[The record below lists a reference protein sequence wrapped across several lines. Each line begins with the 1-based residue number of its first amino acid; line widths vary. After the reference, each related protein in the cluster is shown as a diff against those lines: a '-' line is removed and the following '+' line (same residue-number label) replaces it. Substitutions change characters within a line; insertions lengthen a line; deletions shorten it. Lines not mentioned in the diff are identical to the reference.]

1 MSLDISNNNNINEPG
16 IDPEFLE
23 LMREKE
29 AADKLW
35 FKETQKITNKE
46 LEEFEKL
53 ALQIVD
59 ETEHTYDA
67 MMKILQKGLNLREA
81 IIIGMIIGRKE
92 GYLQAESDM
101 EEEIKDKLY
110 QAFRGNRNQ

>member
-1 MSLDISNNNNINEPG
+1 MSLDISNNNNIDETG

-46 LEEFEKL
+46 LDDFERAWAAEGLEVSGNKRGI
-53 ALQIVD
+53 AL
-59 ETEHTYDA
+59 
-67 MMKILQKGLNLREA
+67 KN
-81 IIIGMIIGRKE
+81 
-92 GYLQAESDM
+92 SF
-101 EEEIKDKLY
+101 KD
-110 QAFRGNRNQ
+110 

>member
-46 LEEFEKL
+46 LEEFEKAWAAEGFL
-53 ALQIVD
+53 IA
-59 ETEHTYDA
+59 EN
-67 MMKILQKGLNLREA
+67 KG
-81 IIIGMIIGRKE
+81 K
-92 GYLQAESDM
+92 
-101 EEEIKDKLY
+101 
-110 QAFRGNRNQ
+110 

>member
-46 LEEFEKL
+46 LEEFEKAWAAEGFL
-53 ALQIVD
+53 IAGN
-59 ETEHTYDA
+59 
-67 MMKILQKGLNLREA
+67 KG
-81 IIIGMIIGRKE
+81 K
-92 GYLQAESDM
+92 
-101 EEEIKDKLY
+101 
-110 QAFRGNRNQ
+110 

>member
-46 LEEFEKL
+46 LEESR
-53 ALQIVD
+53 I
-59 ETEHTYDA
+59 
-67 MMKILQKGLNLREA
+67 KIQLIN
-81 IIIGMIIGRKE
+81 M
-92 GYLQAESDM
+92 
-101 EEEIKDKLY
+101 
-110 QAFRGNRNQ
+110 